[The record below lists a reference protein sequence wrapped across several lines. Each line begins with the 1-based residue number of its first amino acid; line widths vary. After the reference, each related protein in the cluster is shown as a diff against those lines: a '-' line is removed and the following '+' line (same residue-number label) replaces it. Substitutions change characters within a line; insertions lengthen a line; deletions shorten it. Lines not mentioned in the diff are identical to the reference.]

1 MTGFEKGFFSVGSD
15 GSVNCVPQLPTAQN
29 IFKQLFQMQDKQTDR
44 HEMAPVSGSD
54 QSVYPDLTGSIQVD
68 PDLSVAAQ
76 VVLDLSNSTVPLQMN
91 PDLTVYNQVNPDQSN
106 STVITVSERC
116 EQSTSGRIGLLFDTS
131 SA

>member
-68 PDLSVAAQ
+68 PDLNPSDASIRRNIR
-76 VVLDLSNSTVPLQMN
+76 LYGGSNSAKRQRLRR
-91 PDLTVYNQVNPDQSN
+91 
-106 STVITVSERC
+106 ERC
-116 EQSTSGRIGLLFDTS
+116 
-131 SA
+131 

>member
-54 QSVYPDLTGSIQVD
+54 QSVYPDLTGSIQV
-68 PDLSVAAQ
+68 
-76 VVLDLSNSTVPLQMN
+76 VLDLSNSTVPLQMN

>member
-54 QSVYPDLTGSIQVD
+54 QSVY